1 MSVLAIVRRPQPV
14 ATALRAERA
23 PTAFVAA
30 IVVLA
35 ASIPWALAERWWVEL
50 GVTAVLLVA
59 AGAALV
65 DANTHRIPDRIVLAS
80 VVPTAIVIATRVI
93 GGDGPTVVPGVVF
106 GAIGFAL
113 PLLAVHLAAPSALGF
128 GDVKLAVSLGAT
140 LGLVDWR
147 MSVAALCLASGLT
160 VAVALVLRRSSL
172 PFAPGLVV
180 GAALVLVLATLEGS
194 LPWR

>member
-1 MSVLAIVRRPQPV
+1 MSVLAIVRRPQPL
-14 ATALRAERA
+14 ATALRGDRA
-23 PTAFVAA
+23 PTAFVAV
-30 IVVLA
+30 IPVLA
-35 ASIPWALAERWWVEL
+35 ASIPWALAEAWWVEF
-50 GVTAVLLVA
+50 GVTAVLLIA

-65 DANTHRIPDRIVLAS
+65 DSSTHRIPDRIVLWS
-80 VVPTAIVIATRVI
+80 LVPTAIVIAAPAI
-93 GGDGPTVVPGVVF
+93 GGDGPTAVPGVVF

-128 GDVKLAVSLGAT
+128 GDAKLAVSLGAA

-160 VAVALVLRRSSL
+160 AAVALVRRRSSL

-180 GAALVLVLATLEGS
+180 GAALVLLMPTLEGS